1 MEYVDAGKRRQDA
14 DRKVQDEKRRLEM
27 VQRSREK
34 LGLPRKATGDAK
46 KKPDMTKTEKKEW
59 EIVGVVE
66 KKKKK
71 GEEVVTDEK
80 GAVLGSIGKYTLTKG

>member
-46 KKPDMTKTEKKEW
+46 KNPDMNKTEKKEW

-66 KKKKK
+66 QKKK

-80 GAVLGSIGKYTLTKG
+80 GAVLGTIGKYTLTKG